1 MREIPF
7 SSIQYP
13 FYEGLKM
20 VFVGIAAK
28 KQGID
33 KSKVVLGGFQ
43 LACIGSFA
51 GSFSGMV
58 VTPLDVLKTRQQTAT
73 QEIGTLD
80 LLMTIF
86 NEAGFA
92 GLFKGAHVRMMYMMV
107 GGFVYFGIY
116 EFINKT
122 ATKIVVGDKAKTAP
136 ESKKKK

>member
-20 VFVGIAAK
+20 LFVGIAAK

-58 VTPLDVLKTRQQTAT
+58 VTPLDVLKTRQQT
-73 QEIGTLD
+73 
-80 LLMTIF
+80 
-86 NEAGFA
+86 
-92 GLFKGAHVRMMYMMV
+92 
-107 GGFVYFGIY
+107 
-116 EFINKT
+116 
-122 ATKIVVGDKAKTAP
+122 
-136 ESKKKK
+136 